1 MIVSNFKGIVVV
13 AIAILVTIE
22 TGANAF
28 VPVDARVKIGGSI
41 LSGPSESLSF
51 AALHYQKLPK
61 ESSQPD
67 SPRMSQKDFRLDYVQ
82 GVRPPQKILAKVED
96 GTKKTKDGTF
106 V

>member
-1 MIVSNFKGIVVV
+1 MIVSNFRGVV
-13 AIAILVTIE
+13 AVAFAILVTTE

-28 VPVDARVKIGGSI
+28 VPVDARVKIAGGKSLI
-41 LSGPSESLSF
+41 YGPSESLSF

-61 ESSQPD
+61 ETD

-96 GTKKTKDGTF
+96 GAD
-106 V
+106 